1 MRCRVIHPH
10 LQFLLHSV
18 LRPMLAL
25 LLCHLMSN
33 VVKMHAFHAES
44 RMDAPLPDRQ
54 RAFIL
59 RAWQDSQ
66 ILLDLLFNVRRGGR
80 CREAAPLHPPHALL
94 GGPASRLSPR

>member
-18 LRPMLAL
+18 LRAMLAL
-25 LLCHLMSN
+25 LLRHLMSN

-54 RAFIL
+54 CASIL
-59 RAWQDSQ
+59 RMPGRIHRFCSTCSSMLRVAGAAARPLPS
-66 ILLDLLFNVRRGGR
+66 ILHMLSSGGLPRG
-80 CREAAPLHPPHALL
+80 
-94 GGPASRLSPR
+94 